1 MSNELDLY
9 YEQLRTVEEAL
20 LRSTDPVEKESLES
34 LKNDLNEL
42 LELTRETIA
51 TSENNGSSE
60 SRTNQIGDDE
70 NDDEMSLFMKEIG
83 EIDKKSE
90 TDVKCK
96 ELKELLESKIG
107 EKCSAPHQHSWGTK
121 TYHNAIICG
130 VDDSSDNLSVR
141 VLFTNPTH
149 KEMIPCSYYLEG
161 ECRFES
167 DKCHFSHGECV
178 EFAELKEYKEPEFD
192 KLARN
197 CVVLAKMKD
206 RMWHKGRVLCANFVE
221 KNCRVRLDS
230 QKKEIDFNF
239 EDLFPIFHDE
249 DLSSGSGSSDDE
261 SDGESDEF
269 ETARRARLIE
279 QSLFSYAADQPLG
292 AWEKHTKG
300 IGSKLMSKMGYITG
314 TGLGWNG
321 EGIVT
326 PVSAQILPPGKS
338 LDHCM
343 ELREAANGDQN
354 LFSVE
359 KKLKQHQK
367 RQETLNAKAY
377 ARESKKTDVFSFL
390 NGTILASGDGQKAA
404 SKPPTIPP
412 MKNAFQNHTTKTLN
426 VESVRISDDIRKKER
441 EISKVKESMRRHQ
454 VGTDVHKRLKMQLEA
469 KNQELGGLRR
479 SESSLAKE
487 QMSRKT
493 KDKLCVF

>member
-1 MSNELDLY
+1 MSNEFNQY
-9 YEQLRTVEEAL
+9 CEQLRTVEEAL
-20 LRSTDPVEKESLES
+20 LCSTDPIEKESLES
-34 LKNDLNEL
+34 LKNDLKEL
-42 LELTRETIA
+42 LELTRESIDSSANKNASKYT
-51 TSENNGSSE
+51 ENHGGE
-60 SRTNQIGDDE
+60 DH
-70 NDDEMSLFMKEIG
+70 DDEMSLFLKEIS
-83 EIDKKSE
+83 EIDKNSE
-90 TDVKCK
+90 LD
-96 ELKELLESKIG
+96 ELLESKIG
-107 EKCSAPHQHSWGTK
+107 EKCSAPHHHSWGTK

-130 VDDSSDNLSVR
+130 LDESSDTPRLL

-167 DKCHFSHGECV
+167 DKCHFSHGEAIAF
-178 EFAELKEYKEPEFD
+178 EELKDYKEPEFD

-197 CVVLAKMKD
+197 CVVLAKMND
-206 RMWHKGRVLCANFVE
+206 RMWHKGRVLCANFIE
-221 KNCRVRLDS
+221 KSCRVRLDS

-249 DLSSGSGSSDDE
+249 DLSSGSS
-261 SDGESDEF
+261 SDGESDSDSDEV
-269 ETARRARLIE
+269 EAARRTRLIE
-279 QSLFSYAADQPLG
+279 QSLFSYAPNQPLG
-292 AWEKHTKG
+292 EWEKHTKG

-321 EGIVT
+321 EGIIT
-326 PVSAQILPPGKS
+326 PISAQVLPPGKS

-343 ELREAANGDQN
+343 ELREAANGDQD

-359 KKLKQHQK
+359 KKLKQNQK

-390 NGTILASGDGQKAA
+390 NGTILGSETQAVE
-404 SKPPTIPP
+404 SKPSTNPT
-412 MKNAFQNHTTKTLN
+412 MKNAFKNHTTKTLN
-426 VESVRISDDIRKKER
+426 VESVRIADDIRKKER
-441 EISKVKESMRRHQ
+441 EILKVKESMRRHQ
-454 VGTDVHKRLKMQLEA
+454 AGSDVHKRLKMQLEA
-469 KNQELGGLRR
+469 KNQELGGLKKN
-479 SESSLAKE
+479 ETSLAKE